1 MVQGISQP
9 TYMQNRSSEEIRGQ
23 RREELPGPIY
33 PANLVETMLGS
44 ILAERYTCI
53 PERISESGQIWAQAR

>member
-44 ILAERYTCI
+44 ILAERYTRI